1 MLMKEK
7 ILFKSFIKK
16 RRRRKTKTKVLFV
29 LRHFHNTSLLS
40 DLINFFQTFLTT
52 LKIDLEVKPKRRRVK
67 TTKRRR
73 VKKTRRRIVRR
84 TICMGVRKFI
94 ENITHSGR
102 RNATDLMF

>member
-40 DLINFFQTFLTT
+40 DLVDFFQTFLTSLT
-52 LKIDLEVKPKRRRVK
+52 IEKKVKTKRRRVK
-67 TTKRRR
+67 TTRRRR
-73 VKKTRRRIVRR
+73 VKKTRKRRVRR
-84 TICMGVRKFI
+84 TICMGARKFI